1 MLIIEWVG
9 YNFVKHV
16 IFHYFII
23 INRLLREINLDPYV
37 LEMYSG
43 RFVVGLDVDEKGWNF
58 GCMGC
63 VLRTS
68 LRLEQY

>member
-43 RFVVGLDVDEKGWNF
+43 RFVVGLDVDEKG
-58 GCMGC
+58 
-63 VLRTS
+63 
-68 LRLEQY
+68 